1 MTVRSRPCVAARSAG
16 TTDESAAGSP
26 GSGGLTK
33 AYGAVPVLRGLD
45 LAVPQGSVTAVL
57 GASGS
62 GKTTLLRVIAGFEGA
77 DAGLVVRWPGGWS
90 TTVAASPPDRQ
101 HRAVGYVPQE
111 AGLFPHLTVRAN
123 IAFGLARS
131 DRRRGRATELAELV
145 GLGGLDHR
153 YPHQLSGG
161 QQQRVALARALAVDP
176 AVVLLDEPFGSL
188 DVALR
193 AGLRAEVMTI
203 LREAKATTVLV
214 THDQDEA
221 LATADQVAVL
231 DRGRLLAHG
240 SPPARTST
248 ERPPTPQ
255 VATALGVANIL
266 PGRLAAGRVH
276 CVFGTFGLS
285 APGGEH
291 DAECLVMVR
300 PEHLVL
306 RTAAT
311 GATAT
316 VTRVA
321 YHGHDAVVELRS
333 DSPDEPPLLARL
345 SRRCGAGR
353 RHPGLRRHGRNAA
366 RLGAVLSRPRQPAP
380 REELAR
386 AVPTVGRGRRHQF
399 HDPPRLG
406 RF

>member
-1 MTVRSRPCVAARSAG
+1 MTERTYRRGAAGASAGSDDFAITVR
-16 TTDESAAGSP
+16 
-26 GSGGLTK
+26 GLTK

-45 LAVPQGSVTAVL
+45 LAVPHGSVTAVL

-62 GKTTLLRVIAGFEGA
+62 GKTTLLRVIAGFEAA
-77 DAGLVVRWPGGWS
+77 DAGLVILAGRVVDDGRRVLRP
-90 TTVAASPPDRQ
+90 Q
-101 HRAVGYVPQE
+101 HRAGGYVPQD

-131 DRRRGRATELAELV
+131 DRRRATELAELV

-240 SPPARTST
+240 SPRELY

-266 PGRLAAGRVH
+266 PGRLAAGLVH
-276 CVFGTFGLS
+276 CVFGTFRLS

-306 RTAAT
+306 RPDAR
-311 GATAT
+311 GPTAT

-345 SRRCGAGR
+345 SGGDAPAVGT
-353 RHPGLRRHGRNAA
+353 
-366 RLGAVLSRPRQPAP
+366 RLAVATIGTPHVWVRS
-380 REELAR
+380 
-386 AVPTVGRGRRHQF
+386 
-399 HDPPRLG
+399 
-406 RF
+406 

>member
-1 MTVRSRPCVAARSAG
+1 MTVPLHGRPPRRETSDAG
-16 TTDESAAGSP
+16 GPADEFAITVR
-26 GSGGLTK
+26 GLTK
-33 AYGAVPVLRGLD
+33 SYGAVPVLRGLD
-45 LAVPQGSVTAVL
+45 LAAPHGSVTAVL

-62 GKTTLLRVIAGFEGA
+62 GKTTLLRVIAGFEAA
-77 DAGLVVRWPGGWS
+77 DTGIVTLAGRVVDNGRRVLRP
-90 TTVAASPPDRQ
+90 Q
-101 HRAVGYVPQE
+101 HRAVGYVPQD

-123 IAFGLARS
+123 IAFGLTRS
-131 DRRRGRATELAELV
+131 DRRRATELAEMV

-193 AGLRAEVMTI
+193 AGLRAEVMAI

-240 SPPARTST
+240 SPRELY

-255 VATALGVANIL
+255 VAIALGSANIL
-266 PGRLAAGRVH
+266 PGRLAAGLVH
-276 CVFGTFGLS
+276 WMFGTFRLPATG
-285 APGGEH
+285 AENA
-291 DAECLVMVR
+291 AECLVMVR

-306 RTAAT
+306 RPDAT
-311 GATAT
+311 SPTAT
-316 VTRVA
+316 VSRVA
-321 YHGHDAVVELRS
+321 YHGHDAMVELRS
-333 DSPDEPPLLARL
+333 DSPDEPPLLVRL
-345 SRRCGAGR
+345 AG
-353 RHPGLRRHGRNAA
+353 GEI
-366 RLGAVLSRPRQPAP
+366 PAP
-380 REELAR
+380 GTRV
-386 AVPTVGRGRRHQF
+386 AVATIGTPHVWVRSG
-399 HDPPRLG
+399 P
-406 RF
+406 